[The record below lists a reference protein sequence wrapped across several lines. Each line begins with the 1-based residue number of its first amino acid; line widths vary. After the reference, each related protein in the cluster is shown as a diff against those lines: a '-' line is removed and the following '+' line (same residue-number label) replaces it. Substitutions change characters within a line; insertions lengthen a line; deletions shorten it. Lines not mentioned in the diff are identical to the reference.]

1 MSSIN
6 SNSEKL
12 EEIRENEDHKNLEDG
27 IDIEKNNEE
36 IKVENQEVEEDT
48 KTNLKIR
55 KVATKTKRNFNPCPA
70 ECIICERI
78 ASGYLFYGVICCD
91 ECSICERIA
100 ARGYLFYGV
109 ICCDG
114 CKQFFNRC
122 ITSKNKYKCEKDG
135 NCNLSHSKIC
145 TYICTTLLT
154 RGMGCTISSILA
166 V

>member
-91 ECSICERIA
+91 
-100 ARGYLFYGV
+100 
-109 ICCDG
+109 G
-114 CKQFFNRC
+114 CKHFFNRC
-122 ITSKNKYKCEKDG
+122 ITSKSKYKCEKDG
-135 NCNLSHSKIC
+135 NCNLSNSNFL
-145 TYICTTLLT
+145 Y
-154 RGMGCTISSILA
+154 
-166 V
+166 